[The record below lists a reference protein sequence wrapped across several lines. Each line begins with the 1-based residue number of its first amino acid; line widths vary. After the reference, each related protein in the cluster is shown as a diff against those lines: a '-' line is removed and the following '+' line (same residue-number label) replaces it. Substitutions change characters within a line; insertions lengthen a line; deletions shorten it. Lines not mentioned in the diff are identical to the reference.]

1 MFEIRY
7 NNAPGNIQDPFQD
20 TSVVMETGIAAKNN
34 KIPIYASNFKRE
46 YQYIRGINKAIGF
59 MVDIMEKEEF
69 DTHVKID
76 RDIISNKFDSL
87 IKYIKNFLKATK
99 NGKLKDISNFEFD
112 YYDIDNIYEVKFSIY
127 YYLSLIQNY
136 YDWSRGL
143 NDKSLV
149 SRYERYK
156 HDLELFLSKINI
168 KLQDTGDS
176 DTETCSDSDS
186 DSGSDTDS
194 DSDNYSYG
202 YL

>member
-1 MFEIRY
+1 MGHLNHFS
-7 NNAPGNIQDPFQD
+7 A
-20 TSVVMETGIAAKNN
+20 
-34 KIPIYASNFKRE
+34 KIPEYVKEYKRE

-59 MVDIMEKEEF
+59 MSDIMEKEVF

-87 IKYIKNFLKATK
+87 MKFIKRFLRAKE
-99 NGKLKDISNFEFD
+99 NGKLKDISNFEFGYFD
-112 YYDIDNIYEVKFSIY
+112 TDNIYEVKFSID

-143 NDKSLV
+143 NDKGLV

-156 HDLELFLSKINI
+156 HDLELFLSKINL

-186 DSGSDTDS
+186 DSDS
-194 DSDNYSYG
+194 D
-202 YL
+202 

>member
-1 MFEIRY
+1 MSKQNFS
-7 NNAPGNIQDPFQD
+7 A
-20 TSVVMETGIAAKNN
+20 
-34 KIPIYASNFKRE
+34 KIPEYVKEYKRE
-46 YQYIRGINKAIGF
+46 YQYIRGINKAISF
-59 MVDIMEKEEF
+59 MSDIMEEDIF
-69 DTHVKID
+69 DIYKKTDSHIF
-76 RDIISNKFDSL
+76 SNKFDSL
-87 IKYIKNFLKATK
+87 IKFIKRFLRATE
-99 NGKLKDISNFEFD
+99 NGKLKDISNFEFG

-143 NDKSLV
+143 NDKGLV

-186 DSGSDTDS
+186 E
-194 DSDNYSYG
+194 
-202 YL
+202 

>member
-1 MFEIRY
+1 MSKQNFS
-7 NNAPGNIQDPFQD
+7 A
-20 TSVVMETGIAAKNN
+20 
-34 KIPIYASNFKRE
+34 KIPEYVKEYKRE
-46 YQYIRGINKAIGF
+46 YQYIRGINKAISF
-59 MVDIMEKEEF
+59 MSDIMEEDIF
-69 DTHVKID
+69 DIYKKTDSHIF
-76 RDIISNKFDSL
+76 SNKFDSL
-87 IKYIKNFLKATK
+87 IKFIKRFLRATE
-99 NGKLKDISNFEFD
+99 NGKLKDISNFEFG

-186 DSGSDTDS
+186 E
-194 DSDNYSYG
+194 
-202 YL
+202 